1 MKVKLVP
8 PSVKAEPVS
17 NAQVKLSLP
26 SGNPKVN
33 AIAENYVNASVNA
46 FLSIGS
52 LTFERKLLERNSL
65 RDENQWLDKF
75 IADYAQGTVFV
86 YKGQS
91 GNSIRVATLDLQ
103 AIMAFLDSVSVERKV
118 ALEDAEEVEI

>member
-1 MKVKLVP
+1 MKIRLVP
-8 PSVKAEPVS
+8 PSVKIELVS

-26 SGNPKVN
+26 SSNPKVN

-52 LTFERKLLERNSL
+52 LTFERKLLERNAL